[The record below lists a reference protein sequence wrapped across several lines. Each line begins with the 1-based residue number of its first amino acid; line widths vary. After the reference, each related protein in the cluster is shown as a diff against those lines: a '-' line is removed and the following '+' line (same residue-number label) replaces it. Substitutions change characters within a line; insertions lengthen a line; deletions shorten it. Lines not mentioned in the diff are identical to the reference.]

1 MSVTSSTQGETI
13 EIDWSGPT
21 MQLAD
26 PTTGEIEK
34 ANLFV
39 AVLLCFVKTM
49 QASLP
54 SEHQHLACPQYT
66 YVC

>member
-1 MSVTSSTQGETI
+1 
-13 EIDWSGPT
+13 
-21 MQLAD
+21 MQLAN

-54 SEHQHLACPQYT
+54 SEHQPSEHQHLTCPQYT

>member
-1 MSVTSSTQGETI
+1 
-13 EIDWSGPT
+13 

-49 QASLP
+49 RASLP
-54 SEHQHLACPQYT
+54 SEHQPSEHQRLTCPQYT
-66 YVC
+66 HVC

>member
-1 MSVTSSTQGETI
+1 
-13 EIDWSGPT
+13 

-54 SEHQHLACPQYT
+54 SEHQHLTCLQYT
-66 YVC
+66 YVR

>member
-1 MSVTSSTQGETI
+1 MAGRDARSP
-13 EIDWSGPT
+13 DLT

-26 PTTGEIEK
+26 PTTGENEK
-34 ANLFV
+34 ANLFD

-54 SEHQHLACPQYT
+54 SEHQPSEHQHLTCLQYT